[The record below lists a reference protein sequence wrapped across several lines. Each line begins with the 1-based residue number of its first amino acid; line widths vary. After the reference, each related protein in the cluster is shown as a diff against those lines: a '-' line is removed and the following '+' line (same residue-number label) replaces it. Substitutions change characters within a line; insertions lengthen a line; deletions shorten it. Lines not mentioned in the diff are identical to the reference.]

1 MRPNFL
7 ENSSKALT
15 MQTVTPTILVD
26 SREQTPL
33 PFAHFPTERAT
44 LYTGDYSAR
53 GLEGSFCIERK
64 SIADLIGSLTSGRD
78 RFIRELERM
87 RGYAFR
93 RLLVIGSRSEIEQ
106 NTYRSKASPA
116 AILGSLWALEVRF
129 NVPVVFAA
137 TPEEGAET
145 VERWA
150 FYGVR
155 ERMKEADE
163 LRRVYSQPADT
174 A

>member
-1 MRPNFL
+1 
-7 ENSSKALT
+7 

-33 PFAHFPTERAT
+33 PFAHFPAECAT
-44 LYTGDYSAR
+44 LYTGDYSAK
-53 GLEGSFCIERK
+53 GIEQSFCVERK
-64 SIADLIGSLTSGRD
+64 SLADLVGSLTAERD
-78 RFIRELERM
+78 RFTRELERM

-93 RLLVIGSRSEIEQ
+93 RLLVIGSRNEIEQ
-106 NTYRSKASPA
+106 HAYRSKASPA
-116 AILGSLWALEVRF
+116 AILGSLWAFEVRYS
-129 NVPVVFAA
+129 VPVVFAA

-145 VERWA
+145 VERWT
-150 FYGVR
+150 FYALR

-163 LRRVYSQPADT
+163 LRRLYADT

>member
-1 MRPNFL
+1 M
-7 ENSSKALT
+7 ENEIIKP
-15 MQTVTPTILVD
+15 VIVVD
-26 SREQTPL
+26 GREQTPL

-64 SIADLIGSLTSGRD
+64 SLADLVGSLTAERD
-78 RFIRELERM
+78 RFTRELERM
-87 RGYAFR
+87 RGYTFR
-93 RLLVIGSRSEIEQ
+93 RLMVVGSRSEIEQ
-106 NTYRSKASPA
+106 HAYRSKAAPA

-129 NVPVVFAA
+129 NVPVVFSS
-137 TPEEGAET
+137 TPEEGAEQ

-150 FYGVR
+150 FYALR

-163 LRRVYSQPADT
+163 LRRLYLT
-174 A
+174 G